1 MVVELQYDQPFRRLA
16 GPSSDQ
22 QVEVRSD
29 LFFEGV
35 RREVLYDRGRDYEVM
50 NPQFEGGLVMICKRY
65 GLHNYRLGQRRRERL
80 IATSNA
86 TWPLLNVKV
95 CSVALKLKVHGSAIS
110 ASCST

>member
-65 GLHNYRLGQRRRERL
+65 GLHNYRLGQRRLERL
-80 IATSNA
+80 DIRRNFKRDVAVIEREG
-86 TWPLLNVKV
+86 LFRCVKAKGPRL
-95 CSVALKLKVHGSAIS
+95 CH
-110 ASCST
+110 